1 MANAKL
7 LLPRTYQNHICFTTN
22 SDLLNFSSSLNK
34 VHDQLHLAPSRHA
47 MVTRLTVRI
56 RATPSD
62 TQSRTSELANDIRW
76 DKDDLGF
83 DTVPTDFMYV
93 MKCCEGGDKF
103 SDGELLLYEKI
114 ELNPF
119 SSVLNYGQGIIE
131 DLKAFKKEDDSTIL
145 LFRPEANGLRMRV
158 GADRLCMPSPT
169 IHQFVE
175 AVKLT
180 ASANRR
186 WVPPQN
192 KGFLHI
198 RPLLIGSGNVL
209 SLIPSTEFIFLI
221 YVNPVTNY
229 FESGEEPINLVVENV
244 IHRAVPGGVGSTKA
258 IGNYAMVAKAQAAAK
273 ANGYHD
279 VLYLDAVHNKYLE
292 QITTANI
299 FLVKDKT
306 ICTPALRG
314 TILPGIT
321 RESIIDIAR
330 GQGFQV
336 EERLVSVEELFS
348 ADEVFCTGNTIGLFP
363 VASITYLGER
373 LSYKGGGLG
382 TISQQLCSALS
393 NIQKGISEDKMG
405 WTTVL
410 KQEE

>member
-186 WVPPQN
+186 W
-192 KGFLHI
+192 
-198 RPLLIGSGNVL
+198 
-209 SLIPSTEFIFLI
+209 
-221 YVNPVTNY
+221 
-229 FESGEEPINLVVENV
+229 SGEEPINLVVENV